1 MSDTNEIQIDFD
13 ELIDRILVVPCKKYS
28 GATADFIFGKYT
40 VNLDLRKACC
50 EKYYIY
56 LNGKD
61 FTLDKKCV
69 SGDSKTVFESSRT
82 KRAPEHSETV
92 LPFLNGG
99 SHKYNNTVI
108 KIKPSSSVT
117 FTFGEKTYHHRKDWC
132 FTKNYMIMKFSG
144 GDRIRTNRDEQ
155 YDGPTYAN
163 VSRAIRKR
171 FSNLHGP
178 NERPNIQKR

>member
-1 MSDTNEIQIDFD
+1 MSDTHEIQIDFD
-13 ELIDRILVVPCKKYS
+13 ELIDRILVVPCKKY

-61 FTLDKKCV
+61 FTLDK
-69 SGDSKTVFESSRT
+69 
-82 KRAPEHSETV
+82 
-92 LPFLNGG
+92 
-99 SHKYNNTVI
+99 KYNNTVI

-163 VSRAIRKR
+163 IYTRGIYLDYDNESRLLGFA
-171 FSNLHGP
+171 
-178 NERPNIQKR
+178 